1 MKPQFSLRSIGYA
14 LGLALVAVPAAAQV
28 VQPFVSGLRGPIKLL
43 ALPQSQLLV
52 AEAGNGPNTGRVS
65 LVDRDGRRFTIIDL
79 LPSGFGGPANAEPSG
94 PSALLQVGR
103 RLYVVIGEGDNGIRA
118 SLPNPTPSSPLFSS
132 VLLLEFPDSAGE
144 FGFDFV
150 LPASAHGAIAA
161 GQGVYL
167 KNARGESVRVSR
179 LADFTDFV
187 AEPTAAEPRNVRFS
201 NPFGIVGS
209 DARIAVVDA
218 SFNRVW
224 TVAITPTLG
233 APVAFTN
240 FAPVVNTV
248 PGVGPPVTDAV
259 PASIREV
266 GNDFFVSLL
275 TGFPFGP
282 GAASVWKISRLTG
295 ATERILSGLQTAVDV
310 LPVAGTSDQF
320 YVLEYSRAF
329 LANGPGRIIRAD
341 STRGTSLVIA
351 DPLQNATSMA
361 VDTRTGDL
369 FVTELAANRI
379 VKVLV
384 PK

>member
-1 MKPQFSLRSIGYA
+1 MA
-14 LGLALVAVPAAAQV
+14 LALVAVPATAQV
-28 VQPFVSGLRGPIKLL
+28 VQPFVTGLRAPIKLF
-43 ALPQSQLLV
+43 ALPESQLLV

-65 LVDRDGRRFTIIDL
+65 FVDRDGRRSTIIDG
-79 LPSGFGGPANAEPSG
+79 LPSGFGGPGNAEPSG

-103 RLYVVIGEGDNGIRA
+103 RLFVVISAGDVAIETTTA
-118 SLPNPTPSSPLFSS
+118 IPNPAVSSPLFSS

-144 FGFDFV
+144 FGFGFA
-150 LPASAHGAIAA
+150 LPASAHAAIAA

-167 KNARGESVRVSR
+167 RNTRGESVRVSR
-179 LADFTDFV
+179 LADFPDFV
-187 AEPTAAEPRNVRFS
+187 AEPTAAEPRNVRIS

-209 DARIAVVDA
+209 NDGIAVVDA

-224 TVAITPTLG
+224 TVAVTPTLG
-233 APVAFTN
+233 GPVALAN
-240 FAPVVNTV
+240 FAPVPNTV
-248 PGVGPPVTDAV
+248 PGLGGPVAEAV
-259 PASIREV
+259 PAGIRQV
-266 GNDFFVSLL
+266 GNDYLVSLL

-282 GAASVWKISRLTG
+282 GAASVWRVNRFSG
-295 ATERILSGLQTAVDV
+295 ATERVLSNLQTAVDV
-310 LPVAGTSDQF
+310 LPVPGTSDQF

-329 LANGPGRIIRAD
+329 LANGPGRLIRVD
-341 STRGTSLVIA
+341 GTRGTSLVMA

-361 VDTRTGDL
+361 LDTRTGDL